1 MILLQLFLLLRTS
14 WTDLRSRKILNRDLA
29 IGELLQLA
37 TLHRINLTLSTV
49 TTVALVML
57 RRLSRDGLG
66 FGDIKLL
73 VLLASWSGPSMG
85 WVTFLVLGFGCA
97 GCYATVSAILRRK
110 WRASIP
116 LAPALLAGLLLQ
128 TLMHG

>member
-1 MILLQLFLLLRTS
+1 MLLLLRTS
-14 WTDLRSRKILNRDLA
+14 WTDFRRRKILNRDLA

-37 TLHRINLTLSTV
+37 TCHRINLTLAAV
-49 TTVALVML
+49 TAFALFAL
-57 RRLSRDGLG
+57 RKLSRDGLG

-73 VLLASWSGPSMG
+73 VLLASWSGPFRG

-97 GCYATVSAILRRK
+97 GFYATVSAIARRE
-110 WRASIP
+110 WRVSIP
-116 LAPALLAGLLLQ
+116 LAPSLLAGLLLQ